1 MELNPEKSFIIFSTA
16 KRQNYTFQNPDRH
29 WPFLLPRFRLL
40 FAATVP
46 LLFSFGAGAP
56 QLWWIPKKS
65 KVVYTMLLL
74 LFFSLENF

>member
-46 LLFSFGAGAP
+46 LLFPLAPVRHSPAGRR
-56 QLWWIPKKS
+56 
-65 KVVYTMLLL
+65 
-74 LFFSLENF
+74 N